1 MLIRYLRKNQR
12 PILLLNYHL
21 LLTERLLTFSFLLI
35 NHSKDVNI
43 VERVD
48 GGSLNYEYEEEHN
61 EGAQDAEEYHQV

>member
-1 MLIRYLRKNQR
+1 
-12 PILLLNYHL
+12 
-21 LLTERLLTFSFLLI
+21 
-35 NHSKDVNI
+35 VNI